1 MTVTETRPDDV
12 APPSPPAVREAGAE
26 ALPVTADHKR
36 LGLLF
41 LGGSLLFLV
50 VGGIVGGALRAEL
63 ADEGVQIV
71 GGNYSR
77 LFSLHATVSS
87 LLFLGPAWIGLA
99 TYVVPLQLGAGR
111 LALPRL
117 HAFAAWLFLFGGAL
131 LVLAYLLGPPV
142 GLGIAD
148 ARPMVAP
155 DGGAGH
161 ANALAIVSMA
171 LVASATVL
179 AAVSLAVTILKLRTP
194 GLTLRRLPMF
204 SWATLVTSLTTVVAT
219 PVFLGGLVLLYVDQ
233 RFGGDFFSR
242 DNVAGQTVWQH
253 SLWLFGR
260 PEVYLLLLPGLGAAC
275 DIVATHAHR
284 PLLSL
289 DAARAHIALFAV
301 LAFGAWAAG
310 TDVADAIVLPTYTPL
325 TALVALPVAVLVLVW
340 LGTVAKGRPR
350 MHPSLLFVAGFVA
363 LTGVGA
369 LHVVAAAAAG
379 VDGAAWATGH
389 LHTVAFGGPTL
400 LLAGSIYHWAPKL
413 FGRELAAGLGRA
425 AFLGLFG
432 GFFLLGLGSYLAG
445 YDGAPAHVRD
455 FDFSSSATT
464 YGLLAVVG
472 GGVVLVGALAMIADI
487 ALAIGGRSR
496 AAGPDDP
503 YGGLTLEWAT
513 SSPPP
518 PQGFDAVPEVR
529 SAHPLLDLRTSSEPA
544 DG

>member
-1 MTVTETRPDDV
+1 MTVTETRPEDV
-12 APPSPPAVREAGAE
+12 APPPPPAVREAGSE

-36 LGLLF
+36 LGLLI

-131 LVLAYLLGPPV
+131 LVLAYLLGPPA

-325 TALVALPVAVLVLVW
+325 TALVALPVTVLVLVW

-400 LLAGSIYHWAPKL
+400 LLAGAIYHWAPKL
-413 FGRELAAGLGRA
+413 FGRELAAGLGRV